1 MGTTSAAGS
10 TASTAPSEVNVDLK
24 TESPPPQDPR
34 AAREEAA
41 AALRYARTEGC
52 RDAGSR
58 EAQRECL
65 RQAQSE
71 YREALGGQSSPLQR
85 SRH

>member
-1 MGTTSAAGS
+1 VT
-10 TASTAPSEVNVDLK
+10 VDLK
-24 TESPPPQDPR
+24 TEAPPPQDPR
-34 AAREEAA
+34 AAREEAE

-65 RQAQSE
+65 RQAQSD
-71 YREALGGQSSPLQR
+71 YREALGQSTPLQR